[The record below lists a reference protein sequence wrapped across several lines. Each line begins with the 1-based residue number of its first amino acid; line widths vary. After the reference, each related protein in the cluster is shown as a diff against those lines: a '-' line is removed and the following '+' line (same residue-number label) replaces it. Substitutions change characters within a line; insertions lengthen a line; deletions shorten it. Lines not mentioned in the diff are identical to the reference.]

1 MIWEAVMQQA
11 IELTMGIAL
20 LVMAV
25 FLVIV
30 VLMQSG
36 KDKRLSGSIAGG
48 TETFFGKTKG
58 KSFDKVLSRL
68 TAVVAIL
75 FGVLVV
81 AMYVVVSKFY
91 G

>member
-1 MIWEAVMQQA
+1 
-11 IELTMGIAL
+11 MGIAL

-25 FLVIV
+25 FLVIA

-48 TETFFGKTKG
+48 TETFFGKTKS
-58 KSFDKVLSRL
+58 KSFDKILARI
-68 TAVVAIL
+68 TTVVAIL

>member
-1 MIWEAVMQQA
+1 MQQA
-11 IELTMGIAL
+11 IEITMGVVL

-25 FLVIV
+25 FLVIA

-58 KSFDKVLSRL
+58 QSFDKILSRI
-68 TAVVAIL
+68 TTVVSIL
-75 FGVLVV
+75 FGVLVI
-81 AMYVVVSKFY
+81 AMYVVISKFY
-91 G
+91 A

>member
-1 MIWEAVMQQA
+1 MQSA
-11 IELTMGIAL
+11 IEITMGVVL
-20 LVMAV
+20 LVLAV
-25 FLVIV
+25 FLVII

-58 KSFDKVLSRL
+58 KSFDKILARL
-68 TAVVAIL
+68 TTVVAIL

-81 AMYVVVSKFY
+81 AMYVVITKFY
-91 G
+91 A

>member
-1 MIWEAVMQQA
+1 MQQA

>member
-1 MIWEAVMQQA
+1 MQQA

-20 LVMAV
+20 LVIAV

-58 KSFDKVLSRL
+58 KSFDKVLSRI
-68 TAVVAIL
+68 TTVVAIL

-81 AMYVVVSKFY
+81 AMYVMISKFY